1 MKQAIF
7 LCGFMGAGKS
17 SVGRALAK
25 ELGWPLLDT
34 DALIER
40 ENGPIPQIFAEKGE
54 PYFRCL
60 ETELAHRLAQTEEV
74 VISTGGGF
82 VLSQGV
88 QDSLKDSLVI
98 YLDVPFEAC
107 WQRIKN
113 NDRPLVRSNSKE
125 ALREIYRKRAEIYR
139 SVSRF
144 SVSNTGTLNQTVA
157 EILDKC
163 C

>member
-1 MKQAIF
+1 MKQTIF

-25 ELGWPLLDT
+25 KLGWPLLDT

-60 ETELAHRLAQTEEV
+60 ETKLAHRLAQTEEV

-113 NDRPLVRSNSKE
+113 SDRPLVRSNSKE
-125 ALREIYRKRAEIYR
+125 ALREIYRKRAEIYC

-163 C
+163 R